1 MSEQTGL
8 YIGAILTAMSFT
20 YLYKDNPLYRIAEYL
35 FVALSTGYGVAYV
48 YHSQIIGYIEKDML
62 KGGEWSLLIPIAIGL
77 LIYTRYNKKWVWIS
91 RIPMAFWIGYGAG
104 YGLAYD
110 PAVFMKQVFDS
121 FINITDAFPN
131 NLIYAA
137 VVVSTVVFFLFTVK
151 KDRGALKY
159 TSLFGRYALM
169 VAFGSAFGS
178 IAMAYLSLIIGRLQY
193 VLVDC
198 LHILK

>member
-1 MSEQTGL
+1 MTVMCFS
-8 YIGAILTAMSFT
+8 

-35 FVALSTGYGVAYV
+35 FVALSTGYTVAYV
-48 YHSQIIGYIEKDML
+48 YHNNLLPYVQKDML
-62 KGGEWSLLIPIAIGL
+62 QNGEWSLLIPMAIGL
-77 LIYTRYNKKWVWIS
+77 SIYTRYNKKWVWVS

-110 PAVFMKQVFDS
+110 PAVFMRQVFDS
-121 FINITDAFPN
+121 FINVTDNFPN
-131 NLIYAA
+131 NLLYAA
-137 VVVSTVVFFLFTVK
+137 IVISVIVFFIFTIK
-151 KDRGALKY
+151 KDAGPAKH

-178 IAMAYLSLIIGRLQY
+178 ITMAYLSLIIGRLQY

-198 LHILK
+198 LKVIR